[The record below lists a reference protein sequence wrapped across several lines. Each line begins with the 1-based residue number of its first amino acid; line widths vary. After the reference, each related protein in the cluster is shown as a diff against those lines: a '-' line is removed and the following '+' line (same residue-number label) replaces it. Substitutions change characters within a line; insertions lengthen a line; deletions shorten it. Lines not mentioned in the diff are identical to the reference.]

1 MAAQPTQPKKGG
13 KPDHHKK
20 ALAFIEGAKAFEK
33 SEIDRVRRNSK
44 IAWRISGFCLLL
56 VGLMAG
62 AIAGLTPLK
71 EVTPFVVRVDNNT
84 GMTDIVT
91 TVKKKEESYGE
102 VLDKFF
108 LGQYIRNR
116 EGYDYQIIQD
126 TYDATMLLSS
136 PAVQGEYS
144 KIYHN
149 NPNAPH
155 LKLRGEYKVVAKINA
170 ITFIGKTAQ
179 IRFEKQM
186 IPVTGDLDKVIPPQ
200 KMIATIG
207 YEYTDKPFSEK
218 DRAVNPLGFQVTSYR
233 VDPENTP

>member
-1 MAAQPTQPKKGG
+1 MATRSNNPKKGQTAANN
-13 KPDHHKK
+13 KK
-20 ALAFIEGAKAFEK
+20 ALAFVESAKAFEK
-33 SEIDRVRRNSK
+33 SEIEMVRRNSR
-44 IAWRISGFCLLL
+44 IAWRIAGGCLLL

-71 EVTPFVVRVDNNT
+71 EVKPFVIRVDNNT

-102 VLDKFF
+102 AIDKFF
-108 LGQYIRNR
+108 LSQYIRYR

-126 TYDATMLLSS
+126 SYDATMLLSS
-136 PAVQGEYS
+136 PAVQGEFS
-144 KIYHN
+144 KIYNN

-155 LKLRGEYKVVAKINA
+155 LKLKGDYKVVAKVNA

-179 IRFEKQM
+179 VRFEKQM
-186 IPVTGDLDKVIPPQ
+186 MPVTGDLDKQIPPQ

-207 YEYTDKPFSEK
+207 FEYTDKPFSDK
-218 DRAVNPLGFQVTSYR
+218 DRTVNPLGFQVTSYR
-233 VDPENTP
+233 VDPETAP